1 MPLRGGIE
9 ETLVFI
15 FLEVFMESTGKK
27 ECGYEFQIPK
37 ILNNA
42 FNKTHEYASYQIRLF
57 DCQVIYAGDSAA
69 DEIAIERLKG
79 VAYTFRV
86 INEDAD
92 VITKTAADYRLAGK
106 NLISLF
112 IATDT

>member
-1 MPLRGGIE
+1 M
-9 ETLVFI
+9 
-15 FLEVFMESTGKK
+15 
-27 ECGYEFQIPK
+27 YH
-37 ILNNA
+37 N
-42 FNKTHEYASYQIRLF
+42 RLF

-106 NLISLF
+106 NGISLLIS
-112 IATDT
+112 TDTELTHNIFQLEYSILTIH

>member
-1 MPLRGGIE
+1 MNFRYRKSVIMPY
-9 ETLVFI
+9 
-15 FLEVFMESTGKK
+15 KN
-27 ECGYEFQIPK
+27 Y
-37 ILNNA
+37 
-42 FNKTHEYASYQIRLF
+42 EYASYQNLLF

-106 NLISLF
+106 KLISLF
-112 IATDT
+112 IPTDTEYFDLDILY

>member
-1 MPLRGGIE
+1 MH
-9 ETLVFI
+9 F
-15 FLEVFMESTGKK
+15 
-27 ECGYEFQIPK
+27 FQNK
-37 ILNNA
+37 NN
-42 FNKTHEYASYQIRLF
+42 EYASYQIRLF

-112 IATDT
+112 IATDITSVMPIQTLE

>member
-1 MPLRGGIE
+1 MRSDIIISRINYKY
-9 ETLVFI
+9 T
-15 FLEVFMESTGKK
+15 
-27 ECGYEFQIPK
+27 
-37 ILNNA
+37 
-42 FNKTHEYASYQIRLF
+42 SYQIRLF

-106 NLISLF
+106 NSISLF
-112 IATDT
+112 ILTDTEYSNSRINIF